1 MDKSKINQT
10 QLDFSCG
17 LGLANLNLNTGR
29 LLFECPGLSIGANN
43 FQISTSLI
51 YNSKMKNTDFGNL
64 KIGLGNGWK
73 LNIQQYVFPYNSS
86 YNLEEFEEGDYVYI
100 DSNWNIHRFRK
111 YKDNN
116 TYGDTRNVY
125 YDASGSGLRLVTGEN
140 RYSEIYDG
148 NNSTIKF
155 DLQGRIT
162 NIISSVNANINKII
176 TYSGENLISIY
187 DSRKTGRKINFTYYS
202 NGNLKACLLIHI
214 ILVCSIIII
223 VQIS

>member
-73 LNIQQYVFPYNSS
+73 LNIQQYVF
-86 YNLEEFEEGDYVYI
+86 
-100 DSNWNIHRFRK
+100 
-111 YKDNN
+111 
-116 TYGDTRNVY
+116 
-125 YDASGSGLRLVTGEN
+125 
-140 RYSEIYDG
+140 
-148 NNSTIKF
+148 
-155 DLQGRIT
+155 
-162 NIISSVNANINKII
+162 
-176 TYSGENLISIY
+176 
-187 DSRKTGRKINFTYYS
+187 
-202 NGNLKACLLIHI
+202 HI
-214 ILVCSIIII
+214 ILPII
-223 VQIS
+223 